1 MLQRILLILAIVI
14 GIASIAVTFTKVRE
28 HVQGIIDQRER
39 NAKDRDSWQ
48 AKYKKTDAELKD
60 KTSKLEATQS
70 ELADTQTKLTASENK
85 ANASENRA
93 ASLRTGLE
101 KEKATRQAAQAELS
115 KWLQV
120 QLAPG
125 KALTPELAVQVISDW
140 KGTLDKNTVLEKEN
154 KVLAERGRI
163 LQDQLDQLF
172 GDSAEVIMPAG
183 LKAKI
188 TSVDPKWQFVV
199 LDVGSNKGARQRGV
213 FKVHRGDKLIGKVR
227 VTTVMPDSSIANIM
241 PDWTV
246 DEIREGDQVLY

>member
-1 MLQRILLILAIVI
+1 M
-14 GIASIAVTFTKVRE
+14 
-28 HVQGIIDQRER
+28 
-39 NAKDRDSWQ
+39 
-48 AKYKKTDAELKD
+48 
-60 KTSKLEATQS
+60 
-70 ELADTQTKLTASENK
+70 
-85 ANASENRA
+85 
-93 ASLRTGLE
+93 
-101 KEKATRQAAQAELS
+101 
-115 KWLQV
+115 
-120 QLAPG
+120 
-125 KALTPELAVQVISDW
+125 QVIWNLQSAVD
-140 KGTLDKNTVLEKEN
+140 TNAALEKEN

-246 DEIREGDQVLY
+246 DDIREGDQVLY